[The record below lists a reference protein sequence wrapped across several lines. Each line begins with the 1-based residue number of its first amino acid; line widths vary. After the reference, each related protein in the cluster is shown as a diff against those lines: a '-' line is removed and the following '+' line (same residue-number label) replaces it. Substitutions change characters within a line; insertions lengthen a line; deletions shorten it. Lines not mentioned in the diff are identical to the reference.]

1 MTAAHFLFARLAL
14 IPLALAACAVPNG
27 GGEAGPQWATL
38 DGEAPLV
45 IAHRGASGLLPE
57 HTEAAYRLAFEQGAD
72 VLEPDLMVSAD
83 GVLIVR
89 HDPYLSTSTDVA
101 DRAEFAGRR
110 AERMGRED
118 WWVMD
123 FTAEELVTLHARQV
137 FADRPQ
143 NRNDALPVMTFTGF
157 LDMVAELEAE
167 CGCTIPVEPEIKL
180 PAEHAAAGL
189 DPLPILLDVL
199 NARDLNRADAPIVV
213 QSFDAGFLRRLDAQ
227 SPVRLAMLYAGPD
240 APGYDAD
247 GLSLEDIS
255 VFADAVG
262 PNKQVLFAGDGASSG
277 YVEDA
282 HANGLVVH
290 AWTVR
295 DDRAPVVGETVEDEL
310 EALYRLGVDGV
321 FTDFPATAVA
331 VRDRL
336 ADEPSRTDPR
346 PAAGPLSRP

>member
-1 MTAAHFLFARLAL
+1 MTRARL
-14 IPLALAACAVPNG
+14 LAAPLICLAMALCACASAS
-27 GGEAGPQWATL
+27 AGPTSREQARWATL
-38 DGEAPLV
+38 TGAAPLV

-57 HTEAAYRLAFEQGAD
+57 HTEAAYRLAFDQAAD

-101 DRAEFAGRR
+101 DRPEFADRR
-110 AERMGRED
+110 TTRMGRRD

-123 FTAEELVTLHARQV
+123 FTAAELVTLNARQV

-143 NRNDALPVMTFTGF
+143 ERDDALPVMTFEGF
-157 LDMVAELEAE
+157 LDMVADLEAA

-189 DPLPILLDVL
+189 DPLPILLDVM
-199 NARDLNRADAPIVV
+199 NARDLNRADAPILV
-213 QSFDAGFLRRLDAQ
+213 QSFDAGFLQRLDAA

-240 APGYDAD
+240 EAGYDAA
-247 GLSLEDIS
+247 GLGLEEIAA
-255 VFADAVG
+255 FAEAVG
-262 PNKQVLFAGDGASSG
+262 ANKQVLFDAAGARSG
-277 YVEDA
+277 FVEAA

-295 DDRAPVVGETVEDEL
+295 DDRAPIVGDTVEDEL
-310 EALYRLGVDGV
+310 EALYALGVDGV

-336 ADEPSRTDPR
+336 AD
-346 PAAGPLSRP
+346 